1 MKFAESELN
10 QITEET
16 WKIVLGEQLERRV
29 DGVPPAQMDQPIAA
43 CAQIVG
49 DWQLAVLLYCPIA
62 LARHAAEVM
71 FAAAKDGATTDD
83 IQDVLGEMIN
93 IISGNI
99 KGVLSGSNRLSL
111 PHIVNGDFALRLPR
125 HVLLSEASFIYAG
138 QSLVVQL
145 LGEDRLS
152 APVDMRGGPPVRS

>member
-1 MKFAESELN
+1 MKFAQTELK

-16 WKIVLGEQLERRV
+16 WKIVLGEELEHLSDAV
-29 DGVPPAQMDQPIAA
+29 LPAQMDQPIAA

-49 DWQLAVLLYCPIA
+49 DWQLGVWLYCPIT

-71 FAAAKDGATTDD
+71 FSVAKNGASTEDV
-83 IQDVLGEMIN
+83 QDVLCELIN

-111 PHIVNGDFALRLPR
+111 PHIVNGFPR
-125 HVLLSEASFIYAG
+125 HVLLSEASFAYDG
-138 QSLVVQL
+138 QPLVVRL
-145 LGEDRLS
+145 LGEGRLS
-152 APVDMRGGPPVRS
+152 ESIESRSVSSVRP